1 MKKVTLTNATVIPFY
16 KYNSNDSDEILRI
29 IPPRNDSDFSSYI
42 ISFNVETKVKDSAES
57 KMRLFERCT
66 VFAKTQQAVDDL
78 KSTIQL
84 GTIVEIEGYESKT
97 KDKKTDKYYT
107 NIIVSGIIPISK
119 GIEPAQKVEST
130 TESSTSEL
138 SASDLPF

>member
-16 KYNSNDSDEILRI
+16 KYNSNDSDEILRV
-29 IPPRNDSDFSSYI
+29 IPPKSDSDFSSYI

-78 KSTIQL
+78 KNTIQL
-84 GTIVEIEGYESKT
+84 GTIVEIEGYESRT

-107 NIIVSGIIPISK
+107 NIIVSGITPISK
-119 GIEPAQKVEST
+119 GIDSVRQQEPEQSQST
-130 TESSTSEL
+130 NNL